1 MSRWS
6 GMFGGGSFGTF
17 RFPFYRATRSFQIHQ
32 SELLSRLHDYTFV
45 PYQSTS
51 WTRLYY
57 HKKSK
62 KKEKTSLQKIF
73 TPHHIPGKPSSGILS
88 RRPGYNEGIDD
99 NDDIAMLPDNLFK
112 IDALFIQEVIMQ
124 ELTPTSFMTSIIQDR
139 LDLDKSVA
147 QTLEKTD
154 FITRW
159 NAYVQEPHLRPCQQT
174 S

>member
-1 MSRWS
+1 M
-6 GMFGGGSFGTF
+6 
-17 RFPFYRATRSFQIHQ
+17 
-32 SELLSRLHDYTFV
+32 
-45 PYQSTS
+45 
-51 WTRLYY
+51 
-57 HKKSK
+57 
-62 KKEKTSLQKIF
+62 
-73 TPHHIPGKPSSGILS
+73 PHHIPGKPNSGILS
-88 RRPGYNEGIDD
+88 GRPGYNEGIDD
-99 NDDIAMLPDNLFK
+99 NDDITMLPDNLFK